1 MKTHTVKGADGIN
14 LHVREWGKPTDIE
27 ILLIYGWSQ
36 SHLSWTKQCE
46 ELAQKGHRIVALDL
60 RGHGMSGAPLQA
72 GQYVD
77 GNKWAGDIAAI
88 IDQVALE
95 KPILVGW
102 SYGGYVVL
110 DYVHKYGQDKIAGIN
125 FVAAAVVLGKKAF
138 GPLIGPGF
146 LENAPGAC
154 QTDLPMNIAA
164 IRNFLCAC
172 TAKPIGRDDF
182 EITLAYNMIVH
193 PLVRAF
199 LLQRELDFTPVLAGL
214 TVPVLATHGRS
225 DIVVLPAMTEHI
237 LEHCKVAEVSWF
249 DGVGHTP
256 FLEEPDRFNHELIA
270 FAGRVH
276 G

>member
-1 MKTHTVKGADGIN
+1 MTAVMAPSGGRSATPKLSDFRTS
-14 LHVREWGKPTDIE
+14 
-27 ILLIYGWSQ
+27 ILALSWSQ
-36 SHLSWTKQCE
+36 SHLSWAKQCE

-72 GQYVD
+72 GQYMD
-77 GNKWAGDIAAI
+77 GNKWADDIAAI

-154 QTDLPMNIAA
+154 QTDLLCQSWHGKAYLNCQNHNKPCPNHSLVMGCLLWAACCSRDARRFRPLNNHAQNCPRSGRRGLFNFTALYITKVVCLAAQSIIIATEDFGA
-164 IRNFLCAC
+164 VRGSRCAS
-172 TAKPIGRDDF
+172 IG
-182 EITLAYNMIVH
+182 
-193 PLVRAF
+193 
-199 LLQRELDFTPVLAGL
+199 LQF
-214 TVPVLATHGRS
+214 
-225 DIVVLPAMTEHI
+225 
-237 LEHCKVAEVSWF
+237 
-249 DGVGHTP
+249 
-256 FLEEPDRFNHELIA
+256 
-270 FAGRVH
+270 
-276 G
+276 